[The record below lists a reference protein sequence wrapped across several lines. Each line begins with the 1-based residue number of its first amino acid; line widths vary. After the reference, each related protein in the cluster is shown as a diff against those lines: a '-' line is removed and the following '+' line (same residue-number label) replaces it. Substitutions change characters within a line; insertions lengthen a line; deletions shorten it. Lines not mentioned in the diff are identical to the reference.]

1 MSVFRPL
8 FQLDTQHATA
18 VASKRHQR
26 RGAGVLLEVLRS
38 EGARYVFGNPGTT
51 ELPLIDALVDATDIS
66 YVWALQEASAVAMAD
81 GYAQAAGRPG
91 VLNLHTAGGLGHGL
105 GNLLNAN
112 VSGTPLVVTAGQQD
126 SRHVV
131 TDPLL
136 YGDLVSIATPA
147 VKWAREVTHPDQ
159 IPILVRRAFHDS
171 QTAPTGPVFL
181 SLPMDVMEEMTT
193 VDIGEASTIDR
204 SAVAGS
210 LDRLAEHLA
219 AIPPGKLA
227 IIAGDE
233 ISASNA
239 AAETV
244 LLADALGAPVYGSS
258 WPAHIPFPTAHP
270 LWMGNLPTQAT
281 EIAQK
286 LQAYDAIFALG
297 GKSIITIL
305 YTRGSAVPRGTQIFQ
320 LSADARHVGRTYST
334 KLGLVGDIRASLRA
348 LLPLLIPKLAE
359 KTDAYAAL
367 RKAAQRD
374 QEARRSQLKAASDA
388 EFRKPVTTP
397 LVAGREM
404 AHAIGPEVAIIDEAP
419 ATLGALRAFLS
430 TECARQ
436 YSFSRGGALGWGMP
450 AAVGFSLG
458 IDRAPVVSIVGDGAA
473 LYSPQALWTAAHE
486 RLPVTFIVVN
496 NGEYNILKTFLRS
509 QPHYSS
515 ARANRFIAMDIVD
528 PAIDFLALA
537 ASMGIPARRI
547 DRAADIA
554 PALEAAISSRVP
566 NLIEIP
572 ISSA

>member
-1 MSVFRPL
+1 VN
-8 FQLDTQHATA
+8 
-18 VASKRHQR
+18 KRGER
-26 RGAGVLLEVLRS
+26 RGAAVLLEALRS

-51 ELPLIDALVDATDIS
+51 ELPLIDALVDAPDIS
-66 YVWALQEASAVAMAD
+66 YVLALQEASAVAMAD
-81 GYAQAAGRPG
+81 GYAQAACRPG

-105 GNLLNAN
+105 GNLLNAC

-126 SRHVV
+126 SRHTL

-136 YGDLVSIATPA
+136 YGDLISIATPA

-159 IPILVRRAFHDS
+159 IPILVRRAFHDC

-181 SLPMDVMEEMTT
+181 SLPLDVMEAMTT
-193 VDIGEASTIDR
+193 VDIGEVSTIDR
-204 SAVAGS
+204 FAVAGS
-210 LDRLAEHLA
+210 LDRLADYLA

-244 LLADALGAPVYGSS
+244 LVADALATPVFGSS

-270 LWMGNLPTQAT
+270 LWMGNLPTKAT

-286 LQAYDAIFALG
+286 LQPYDAVFALG
-297 GKSIITIL
+297 GKSLITIL
-305 YTRGSAVPRGTQIFQ
+305 YTEGSAVPPGMQIFQ
-320 LSADARHVGRTYST
+320 LSADARDLGRTYPT
-334 KLGLVGDIRASLRA
+334 KLALVGDIRASLRA
-348 LLPLLIPKLAE
+348 LLPLLTPKLAD
-359 KTDAYAAL
+359 KTAAYAAL
-367 RKAAQRD
+367 RKAAERE
-374 QEARRSQLKAASDA
+374 QEARRGQLEAAADA
-388 EFRKPVTTP
+388 EFGQPEITP

-404 AHAIGPEVAIIDEAP
+404 ARAIGPKIAIVDEAP

-450 AAVGFSLG
+450 AALGFSLG
-458 IDRAPVVSIVGDGAA
+458 MDRAPVVSIVGDGAA

-486 RLPVTFIVVN
+486 QLPVTFVVIN
-496 NGEYNILKTFLRS
+496 NREYNILKKFMRS
-509 QPHYSS
+509 QPHYAS

-528 PAIDFLALA
+528 PVIDFLALA
-537 ASMGIPARRI
+537 GSMGVPARRI
-547 DRAADIA
+547 DRAANIA
-554 PALEAAISSRVP
+554 SALEAAIASGVP
-566 NLIEIP
+566 NLLEIP
-572 ISSA
+572 TSPA

>member
-1 MSVFRPL
+1 MN
-8 FQLDTQHATA
+8 TA
-18 VASKRHQR
+18 WQRGSNPELLALCGASPR
-26 RGAGVLLEVLRS
+26 RGAAVLLDVLRS
-38 EGARYVFGNPGTT
+38 EGTRYIFGNPGTT
-51 ELPLIDALVDATDIS
+51 ELPLIDALVDTPDIS

-81 GYAQAAGRPG
+81 GYAQAACRPG

-126 SRHVV
+126 SRHIL

-147 VKWAREVTHPDQ
+147 VKWAREVTQPDQ
-159 IPILVRRAFHDS
+159 IPILVRRAFHDC

-181 SLPMDVMEEMTT
+181 SLPMDVMEEMTA
-193 VDIGEASTIDR
+193 VDTGETSTIDR

-210 LDRLAEHLA
+210 LDRLADHLA
-219 AIPPGKLA
+219 SVTPGKLA

-270 LWMGNLPTQAT
+270 LWMGNLPPKGD

-286 LQAYDAIFALG
+286 LRTYDAVFALG

-305 YTRGSAVPRGTQIFQ
+305 YTQGSAIPRGMKLFH
-320 LSADARHVGRTYST
+320 LSADARHLGRTYST

-348 LLPLLIPKLAE
+348 LLPLLTTKLAPRTE
-359 KTDAYAAL
+359 AYAAL
-367 RKAAQRD
+367 RKAAERQ
-374 QEARRSQLKAASDA
+374 QQARRGQLRAAADA
-388 EFRKPVTTP
+388 EFDEPVTTP

-404 AHAIGPEVAIIDEAP
+404 ARTIGPEIAIVDEAP
-419 ATLGALRAFLS
+419 ATFGALRAFLS
-430 TECARQ
+430 TECTRQ

-486 RLPVTFIVVN
+486 RLPITFVVVN
-496 NGEYNILKTFLRS
+496 NREYNILKKFVRS
-509 QPHYSS
+509 QSHYSS
-515 ARANRFIAMDIVD
+515 VRTNRFIAMDIVN

-537 ASMGIPARRI
+537 TSMGVPARRI

-554 PALEAAISSRVP
+554 PALEAGISSRVP

>member
-1 MSVFRPL
+1 MRTMS
-8 FQLDTQHATA
+8 TATA
-18 VASKRHQR
+18 AKRNKR
-26 RGAGVLLEVLRS
+26 RGAEVLLEVLRS
-38 EGARYVFGNPGTT
+38 EGAQYVFGNPGTT

-66 YVWALQEASAVAMAD
+66 YVLALQEASAVAMAD
-81 GYAQAAGRPG
+81 GYAQAARRPG
-91 VLNLHTAGGLGHGL
+91 VLNLHTAGGLGHGF
-105 GNLLNAN
+105 GNLLNAC

-126 SRHVV
+126 SRHAL

-159 IPILVRRAFHDS
+159 IPILVRRAFHDC

-193 VDIGEASTIDR
+193 VDIGEVSTIDR
-204 SAVAGS
+204 AAVAGS
-210 LDRLAEHLA
+210 LNRLAEYLA
-219 AIPPGKLA
+219 AIPPGKLT

-233 ISASNA
+233 ISVSNA

-270 LWMGNLPTQAT
+270 LWMGNLPTKAT
-281 EIAQK
+281 EIARQ
-286 LQAYDAIFALG
+286 LQSYDAIFALG
-297 GKSIITIL
+297 GKSLITIL
-305 YTRGSAVPRGTQIFQ
+305 YTKGSAVPPGMQIFQ
-320 LSADARHVGRTYST
+320 LSADARDLGRTYST
-334 KLGLVGDIRASLRA
+334 KLALMGDIRASLRT
-348 LLPLLIPKLAE
+348 LLPLLAPKLAE
-359 KTDAYAAL
+359 KAEAYAAL
-367 RKAAQRD
+367 RKAAERG
-374 QEARRSQLKAASDA
+374 QEARRREINAAADA
-388 EFRKPVTTP
+388 EFGKPALTP

-404 AHAIGPEVAIIDEAP
+404 ARAIGSEIAIVDEAP

-430 TECARQ
+430 TESTRQ

-486 RLPVTFIVVN
+486 QLPVTFVVIN
-496 NGEYNILKTFLRS
+496 NREYNILKKFMRS
-509 QPHYSS
+509 QRHYSS
-515 ARANRFIAMDIVD
+515 VRANRFIAMDIVD

-547 DRAADIA
+547 GRAAEIA
-554 PALEAAISSRVP
+554 PALEAAISSGVP

-572 ISSA
+572 ISPA

>member
-1 MSVFRPL
+1 MSAENCTNRN
-8 FQLDTQHATA
+8 
-18 VASKRHQR
+18 QR
-26 RGAGVLLEVLRS
+26 RGAAVLLEVLRS

-51 ELPLIDALVDATDIS
+51 ELPLIDALVDAPDIS
-66 YVWALQEASAVAMAD
+66 YILALQEASAVAMAD

-91 VLNLHTAGGLGHGL
+91 VLNLHTTGGLGHGL
-105 GNLLNAN
+105 GNLLNAH

-126 SRHVV
+126 SRHTL

-147 VKWAREVTHPDQ
+147 VKWAQEVTHPDQ
-159 IPILVRRAFHDS
+159 IPILVRRAFHDC

-193 VDIGEASTIDR
+193 IDIGEVSTIDR
-204 SAVAGS
+204 AAVAGS
-210 LDRLAEHLA
+210 LDRLAEYLA

-233 ISASNA
+233 ISTSNA

-270 LWMGNLPTQAT
+270 LWMGNLPTKAT

-286 LQAYDAIFALG
+286 LHSYDAIFALG
-297 GKSIITIL
+297 GKSLITIL
-305 YTRGSAVPRGTQIFQ
+305 YTEGSAVPPGMQIFQ
-320 LSADARHVGRTYST
+320 LSADARDLGRTYST
-334 KLGLVGDIRASLRA
+334 KLALVGDIRASLRA
-348 LLPLLIPKLAE
+348 LLPLLTPKLADRKE
-359 KTDAYAAL
+359 VYGAL
-367 RKAAQRD
+367 RKAAERE
-374 QEARRSQLKAASDA
+374 QEARRSQLKAAADA
-388 EFRKPVTTP
+388 EFDKPVTTP

-404 AHAIGPEVAIIDEAP
+404 ARAIGPQVAIVDEAP

-430 TECARQ
+430 TESTRQ

-473 LYSPQALWTAAHE
+473 LYSPQVLWTAAHE
-486 RLPVTFIVVN
+486 RLPVTFVVIN
-496 NGEYNILKTFLRS
+496 NREYSILKRFMRS
-509 QPHYSS
+509 QPHYAST
-515 ARANRFIAMDIVD
+515 RANRFIGMDILD

-537 ASMGIPARRI
+537 ASMGLPAHRI
-547 DRAADIA
+547 DRAAEIA
-554 PALEAAISSRVP
+554 PALEAAISSGAP

-572 ISSA
+572 ISPS

>member
-1 MSVFRPL
+1 
-8 FQLDTQHATA
+8 
-18 VASKRHQR
+18 
-26 RGAGVLLEVLRS
+26 
-38 EGARYVFGNPGTT
+38 VFGNPGTT

-171 QTAPTGPVFL
+171 QTAPAGPVFL

-305 YTRGSAVPRGTQIFQ
+305 YTRGSAVPPGTQIFQ

-359 KTDAYAAL
+359 KTDAYVAL
-367 RKAAQRD
+367 RKAAQRE
-374 QEARRSQLKAASDA
+374 QEARRIQLKAASDA

-430 TECARQ
+430 TQCTRQ

-496 NGEYNILKTFLRS
+496 NGEYNILKKFLRS

-537 ASMGIPARRI
+537 ASMGVPARRI

>member
-1 MSVFRPL
+1 MSTENWN
-8 FQLDTQHATA
+8 DKNQH
-18 VASKRHQR
+18 
-26 RGAGVLLEVLRS
+26 RGAAIVLEVLRS

-51 ELPLIDALVDATDIS
+51 ELPLIDALVDAPDIL
-66 YVWALQEASAVAMAD
+66 YVLALQEASAVAMAD
-81 GYAQAAGRPG
+81 GYAQAACRPG

-105 GNLLNAN
+105 GNLLNAH

-126 SRHVV
+126 SRHTL

-147 VKWAREVTHPDQ
+147 VKWAQEVTHPDQ
-159 IPILVRRAFHDS
+159 IPILFRRAFHDS

-181 SLPMDVMEEMTT
+181 SLPMDVMDEMTA
-193 VDIGEASTIDR
+193 VDIGEVSNIDR
-204 SAVAGS
+204 AAVAGS
-210 LDRLAEHLA
+210 LDRLAEYLA
-219 AIPPGKLA
+219 ALTPGKLA

-270 LWMGNLPTQAT
+270 LWMGNLPTKAT

-286 LQAYDAIFALG
+286 LHSYDAIFALG
-297 GKSIITIL
+297 GKSLITIL
-305 YTRGSAVPRGTQIFQ
+305 YTEGSAVPPGMQIFQ
-320 LSADARHVGRTYST
+320 LSADARDLGRTYST
-334 KLGLVGDIRASLRA
+334 KLALVGDIRASLRA
-348 LLPLLIPKLAE
+348 LLPLLTPKLADRRE
-359 KTDAYAAL
+359 VYTAL
-367 RKAAQRD
+367 RKAAERKQV
-374 QEARRSQLKAASDA
+374 ARRSQLKAAADA
-388 EFRKPVTTP
+388 EFDKPVTTP

-404 AHAIGPEVAIIDEAP
+404 ARAIGPEVAIVDEAP

-430 TECARQ
+430 TESTRQ

-486 RLPVTFIVVN
+486 RLPVTFVVIN
-496 NGEYNILKTFLRS
+496 NREYNILKRFMRS
-509 QPHYSS
+509 QPHYAS
-515 ARANRFIAMDIVD
+515 ARANRFIAMDIID
-528 PAIDFLALA
+528 PAVDFMALA
-537 ASMGIPARRI
+537 ASMGVPAQRI
-547 DRAADIA
+547 DRAAEIA
-554 PALEAAISSRVP
+554 PTLEAAIASGVP

-572 ISSA
+572 ISTS